1 MFIFLSCFYCFFFV
15 VMRFVIRVRILL
27 CVRCVIFSVFIG
39 SWVLFVFT
47 FALVGFLIITLSC
60 FSLFLCFFG
69 VSVFIMFFFFDKYVF
84 SSNDLL
90 EVCLNYFFLYIEYFV
105 EVFIK
110 FLIKYFLYV
119 FSDISILIF
128 ILCIF
133 I

>member
-1 MFIFLSCFYCFFFV
+1 
-15 VMRFVIRVRILL
+15 
-27 CVRCVIFSVFIG
+27 
-39 SWVLFVFT
+39 
-47 FALVGFLIITLSC
+47 
-60 FSLFLCFFG
+60 
-69 VSVFIMFFFFDKYVF
+69 MFFFFDKYVF

-128 ILCIF
+128 IFYMYLFRYIVFGVLEEKRSRF
-133 I
+133 IV